1 MHNVYK
7 YVSGREKMKLS
18 WNKEKVKECL
28 ESEAFLSAFEIAEKT
43 GIALSSIYRCL
54 KELEPELEITKQ
66 DGFFR
71 YRIKEKKENKQ
82 NQNQQNQQNQ
92 YQANGTFLNIPIFA
106 NHAYQCFVPDFNES
120 ELIKSKYFVETM
132 ETIAKLINAKRPILL
147 QGHAGSFKNY
157 ILFYLAHK
165 CNRPLIRINC
175 SSDLR
180 TSSLLGRF
188 SPIPNSDKFE
198 WQDGLI
204 TQAARLGFWLI
215 LDEINS
221 LDADI
226 LFAIHGLL
234 DEGKISIA
242 NNSEIIKAHSEFRLF
257 ATMNPGYTGT
267 RSLNQALLDRFSVIQ
282 IEYDEEIDKKLIEK
296 LNLKEE
302 AKTAFYNLIFRIRN
316 SFENR
321 EISMPFGHRT
331 LKQIVD
337 LQNNGFDVGR
347 AIELAYLNKLDSD
360 ERKIIKTMIED
371 FIKEVK
377 NNE

>member
-1 MHNVYK
+1 
-7 YVSGREKMKLS
+7 MKLS

-66 DGFFR
+66 NGFFR

-106 NHAYQCFVPDFNES
+106 NHAYQCFVPNFNES

-132 ETIAKLINAKRPILL
+132 ETIAKLVNAKRPILL

-360 ERKIIKTMIED
+360 ERKILKTMIED

>member
-1 MHNVYK
+1 M
-7 YVSGREKMKLS
+7 R
-18 WNKEKVKECL
+18 WNEQQIKECL
-28 ESEAFLSAFEIAEKT
+28 KSEALSAFEIAERT
-43 GIALSSIYRCL
+43 GIAVSSVYRCL
-54 KELEPELEITKQ
+54 KQLMPELEVI
-66 DGFFR
+66 
-71 YRIKEKKENKQ
+71 KQ
-82 NQNQQNQQNQ
+82 NGFLKYRLKKIENEAIQSIQSTQPQTQAQ
-92 YQANGTFLNIPIFA
+92 YQVSGNILDIPVFA
-106 NHAYQCFVPDFNES
+106 NHRYQQFVPNFNTNEV
-120 ELIKSKYFVETM
+120 ITSKYFLETVK
-132 ETIAKLINAKRPILL
+132 TIAKLVNAKRPILL

-188 SPIPNSDKFE
+188 SPIPGSDQFE

-204 TQAARLGFWLI
+204 TQAVRNGFWLI

-226 LFAIHGLL
+226 LFALHGLL
-234 DEGKISIA
+234 DENKISIA
-242 NNSEIIKAHSEFRLF
+242 NNSEIVQAHPEFRLF

-267 RSLNQALLDRFSVIQ
+267 RTLNQALLDRFSVIQ
-282 IEYDEEIDKKLIEK
+282 VEYDEEIDRALIEK

-302 AKTAFYNLIFRIRN
+302 AKTAFYNLIYRIRN

-337 LQNNGFDVGR
+337 LQSCGFPVER

-360 ERKIIKTMIED
+360 ERRIVKTLIDD
-371 FIKEVK
+371 FIKEVR
-377 NNE
+377 NNG